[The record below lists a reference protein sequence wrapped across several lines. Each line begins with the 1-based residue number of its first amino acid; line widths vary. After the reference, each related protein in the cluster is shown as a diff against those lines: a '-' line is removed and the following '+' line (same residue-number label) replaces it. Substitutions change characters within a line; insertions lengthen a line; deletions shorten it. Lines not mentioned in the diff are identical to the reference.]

1 MTGSFYK
8 VMYVNIDYML
18 LRLEMLQKIECLFYF
33 IFLIEQNN
41 NHIIAQ
47 DQDP

>member
-1 MTGSFYK
+1 
-8 VMYVNIDYML
+8 MYVNIDYMSL
-18 LRLEMLQKIECLFYF
+18 TLEMLQKIEYLLLYF
-33 IFLIEQNN
+33 FFIEQNN